1 MPFEPTDEQ
10 KAIVAAA
17 KSTSANLL
25 INALAG
31 AAKTTTLE
39 LICNAIQGI
48 PILSLA
54 FNKKIAVEME
64 KRLPSHVKSATL
76 NSIGH
81 RVWMAAIG
89 KRQANLDARKTN
101 TLFRESLEG
110 LSRADRADAWE
121 VASEVQNL
129 VRLMKT
135 AGYIPKNAL
144 PGTALISRSDFLA
157 SLEETPDEYA
167 IGLAESILTKS
178 IKVAYDGLI
187 DFDDQIYMPTLFGG
201 TWPKFPLVLVDE
213 AQDLSSLNHAMLRK
227 LATQRLIAV
236 GDPWQSIYGFRG
248 AVHSGMSQ
256 LKSTFSMTEM
266 TLSISFRCPK
276 SIVSRA
282 NRRVP
287 HMKPAPWA
295 AEGKV
300 EQLLSLSMQA
310 IPDNAAVIC
319 RNNAPLFKL
328 ALQLIA
334 NGRGVQLVGADIGP
348 QLIKILKKLGPES
361 TPQSSVLALIN
372 RWESEQLQ
380 KSRAKASVSDRAE
393 CLRVFAGT
401 SGTLG
406 GAIAYAEHLF
416 ASNGPIQLLSG
427 HKSKG
432 LEWDVVYH
440 LDPWRIPSPYAES
453 PEELEQELNIR
464 YVIETRSKSDLYL
477 IDAENI
483 HE

>member
-1 MPFEPTDEQ
+1 MSFEPTDEQ

-17 KSTSANLL
+17 KTTSNNLL

-64 KRLPSHVKSATL
+64 KRLPGHVKSATL

-89 KRQANLDARKTN
+89 KRQANLDSRKTY
-101 TLFRESLEG
+101 TLFREHLESLP
-110 LSRADRADAWE
+110 RAERSDAWD
-121 VASEVQNL
+121 VSSEVQTL

-135 AGYIPKNAL
+135 AGYIPKSAPPGSAL
-144 PGTALISRSDFLA
+144 VSRHEFLS
-157 SLEETPDEYA
+157 SLEEEPDEFA
-167 IGLAESILTKS
+167 LGLAEVLLTKS

-201 TWPKFPLVLVDE
+201 AWPKFPLVLVDE
-213 AQDLSSLNHAMLRK
+213 AQDLSPLNHAMLKK
-227 LATQRLIAV
+227 LVTTRLIAV

-248 AVHSGMSQ
+248 AVHSGMSK
-256 LKSTFSMTEM
+256 LRADFSMTEM

-276 SIVSRA
+276 SIVTRA

-287 HMKPAPWA
+287 HMQPAPWA
-295 AEGKV
+295 KEGKV
-300 EQLLSLSMQA
+300 ETLTALPMSV
-310 IPDNAAVIC
+310 IPDNSAIIC

-334 NGRGVQLVGADIGP
+334 SGRGVQMVGADIGP
-348 QLIKILKKLGPES
+348 ALIKVLKKLGPES
-361 TPQSSVLALIN
+361 TPQAQVVILIN

-380 KSRAKASVSDRAE
+380 KSKAKASVSDRAE
-393 CLRVFAGT
+393 CLRVFAGA
-401 SGTLG
+401 GPTLG
-406 GAIAYAEHLF
+406 AAIAYAEHLF

-440 LDPWRIPSPYAES
+440 LDPWRIPSPYAET

-464 YVIETRSKSDLYL
+464 YVIETRSKSELYL

-483 HE
+483 NE